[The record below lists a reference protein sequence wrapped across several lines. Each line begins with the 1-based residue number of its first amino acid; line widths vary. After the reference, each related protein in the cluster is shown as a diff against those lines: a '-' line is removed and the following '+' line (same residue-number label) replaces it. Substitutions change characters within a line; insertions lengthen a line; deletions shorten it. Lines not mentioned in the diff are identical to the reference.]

1 MTKKIF
7 AGWAN
12 SLSWNTKTIKVVDPK
27 ENINQKP
34 VDVSK
39 LKNDRT
45 PIIIEP
51 NIPKM
56 IGSTF
61 FDIFIYIFF
70 GHLLAIIIGVI
81 FNEILGISFISLGL
95 SVGLTITL
103 MMYFKVIHPPAA
115 ANPIIALFADVSVNY
130 ILFPVIAGSVSI
142 IILSIILNRYLLKRN
157 YPKRWF

>member
-1 MTKKIF
+1 MKIRKKLEPLLAGLF
-7 AGWAN
+7 A
-12 SLSWNTKTIKVVDPK
+12 S
-27 ENINQKP
+27 
-34 VDVSK
+34 
-39 LKNDRT
+39 
-45 PIIIEP
+45 IIIGILSFLSFETSTGFWL
-51 NIPKM
+51 M
-56 IGSTF
+56 FSFGSTTLIVF
-61 FDIFIYIFF
+61 VFHDSEFAQPANIFF

>member
-1 MTKKIF
+1 MF
-7 AGWAN
+7 
-12 SLSWNTKTIKVVDPK
+12 SF
-27 ENINQKP
+27 
-34 VDVSK
+34 
-39 LKNDRT
+39 
-45 PIIIEP
+45 
-51 NIPKM
+51 
-56 IGSTF
+56 GSTTLIVF
-61 FDIFIYIFF
+61 VFHDSEFAQPANIFF